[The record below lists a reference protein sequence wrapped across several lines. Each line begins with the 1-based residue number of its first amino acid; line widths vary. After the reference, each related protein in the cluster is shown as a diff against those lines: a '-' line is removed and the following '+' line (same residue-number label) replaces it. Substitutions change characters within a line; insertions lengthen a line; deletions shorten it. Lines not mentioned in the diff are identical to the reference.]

1 MRTLTELNTLILGWA
16 AERHILKNSTPFA
29 QAKKTAEEVMEL
41 IQADKWYHV
50 AMLEES
56 KRLAK
61 LDVVTN
67 EPEDGEDVQF
77 ALMDI
82 KDAIGDIYVTLVVGL
97 GCCDDHSALYDK
109 KTMVSVSSSRW
120 ASCGNAIRHLT
131 TELMPL
137 FYCRAIT
144 HEPGGWVYP
153 STIIEIMG
161 LLACVALS
169 YDLRLEECVE
179 AAYEQIKDR
188 KGYLREDGVFVKET
202 T

>member
-1 MRTLTELNTLILGWA
+1 MRTLTELNTLIVGWA
-16 AERHILKNSTPFA
+16 AERQILKNSTPFA

-41 IQADKWYHV
+41 IQADKWYHI
-50 AMLEES
+50 ALLEES

-61 LDVVTN
+61 LDVVTG
-67 EPEDGEDVQF
+67 EPDDGEDVQF
-77 ALMDI
+77 ALEDI

-97 GCCDDHSALYDK
+97 GCCPDCGVLSDSNAML
-109 KTMVSVSSSRW
+109 SVSTSKWKSE
-120 ASCGNAIRHLT
+120 ANMVRHLVA
-131 TELMPL
+131 ELLPHL
-137 FYCRAIT
+137 YHYANT
-144 HEPGGWVYP
+144 HESGGWVYP
-153 STIIEIMG
+153 ACVTEIMG
-161 LLACVALS
+161 QLACIALS